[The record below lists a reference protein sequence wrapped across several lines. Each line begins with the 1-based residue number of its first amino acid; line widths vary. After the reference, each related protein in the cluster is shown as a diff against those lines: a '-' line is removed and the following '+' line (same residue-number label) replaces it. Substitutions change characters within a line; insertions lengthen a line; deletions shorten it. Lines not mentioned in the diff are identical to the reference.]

1 MIEHIMF
8 LILGHEKCKYCTQA
22 KELLNANNIEFL
34 YESLFLKYGEEN
46 WRSVFTVLN
55 DKIKGQKSIPIVFTC
70 DDNETKVNLDNLDES
85 WNLVGTYQDL
95 VNYVDNMQLTIDDD
109 Y

>member
-1 MIEHIMF
+1 MF

-22 KELLNANNIEFL
+22 KELLNANSIEFI

-46 WRSVFTVLN
+46 WRSVFTVLK
-55 DKIKGQKSIPIVFTC
+55 DKIKDQKSIPIVFTC
-70 DDNETKVNLDNLDES
+70 DNDETTVNLDNLNES
-85 WNLVGTYQDL
+85 WKLVGTYQDL
-95 VNYVDNMQLTIDDD
+95 VSYVDNMQLTIDDN

>member
-1 MIEHIMF
+1 MF

-22 KELLNANNIEFL
+22 KELLNANNIEFM

-46 WRSVFTVLN
+46 WRSVFTVLK
-55 DKIKGQKSIPIVFTC
+55 DKINSQKSIPIVFTC
-70 DDNETKVNLDNLDES
+70 NDDQITPDLENLDES

-95 VNYVDNMQLTIDDD
+95 VSYVDNMQLTIDDN

>member
-1 MIEHIMF
+1 MF

-22 KELLNANNIEFL
+22 KELLNASNTEFI

-46 WRSVFTVLN
+46 WRSVFTVLE
-55 DKIKGQKSIPIVFTC
+55 DKIKDQKSIPIIFTC
-70 DDNETKVNLDNLDES
+70 DDSETNVNLENLDES
-85 WNLVGTYQDL
+85 WKFIGTYQDL
-95 VNYVDNMQLTIDDD
+95 VSYIDNMQLTIDDN